1 MDGEEEEYGELELF
15 LNSEDHCDEVL
26 TISPSLTLR
35 ERPDSGKD
43 QTGPS
48 ASASPV
54 VVEPKES
61 KRIPLPSPSPTRA
74 ESENPKIG
82 VRVRPDTLLKDK
94 TTFAALGPVMQA
106 EEGLG
111 YTWKAYAASVV
122 IKGTQD
128 YDSTADGLDTSIRDL
143 VDQHQVQIKGAISEG
158 YPSRMDHVLVEAY
171 IDVQK
176 SIARA
181 VDTLHAARLLL
192 QGSYPPQYL
201 EARLSME
208 RKPQLDGFAL
218 TVKVSVKDEYKVAGD
233 TAPVGEVKTSLAE
246 IITRLQRFIREA
258 TGILRKDYALVLC
271 NYTMESAYERVL
283 TNLVELEDDPF
294 PDLDDEFKTP
304 EYFGKQLA
312 QLSQNIKRMEKDR
325 SSSKEERLTWMKGI
339 GTYQALLRTIQSVQK
354 QIVRMERFFYLGTY
368 PSGVRGREDVRSI
381 TCAVFPKQPMAFRDK
396 IFRFRIAL
404 IQYLGIARSL
414 RKFASAARRKF

>member
-258 TGILRKDYALVLC
+258 TGILRKDYALVL
-271 NYTMESAYERVL
+271 
-283 TNLVELEDDPF
+283 
-294 PDLDDEFKTP
+294 
-304 EYFGKQLA
+304 
-312 QLSQNIKRMEKDR
+312 
-325 SSSKEERLTWMKGI
+325 
-339 GTYQALLRTIQSVQK
+339 
-354 QIVRMERFFYLGTY
+354 
-368 PSGVRGREDVRSI
+368 
-381 TCAVFPKQPMAFRDK
+381 
-396 IFRFRIAL
+396 
-404 IQYLGIARSL
+404 
-414 RKFASAARRKF
+414 